1 MDNIREKELIDRM
14 TKNLTGRKNVREKK
28 KLYADDKKVY
38 AFIKRIFDLFCSLL
52 GLVVLSPVFLI
63 SAIAIKVEDPKG
75 AVIFKQARVGKNGRQ
90 FYIYKFRSMCENA
103 EDMLDDLCEL
113 NERDGPAF
121 KIENDPRVTKV
132 GAFLR
137 KTCID
142 ELPQLVNILNGDMS
156 IVGPR
161 PPLVTEV
168 TQYNDY
174 QMQRLSVTPGLT
186 CIWQIKKGEDTTFDE
201 WVEMDLEYIR
211 NRSVWLDIKLIFMTI
226 AVVLGGKG
234 AK

>member
-14 TKNLTGRKNVREKK
+14 TKNLIGRKNVREKK

-63 SAIAIKVEDPKG
+63 SAIAIKAEDPKG
-75 AVIFKQARVGKNGRQ
+75 TVIFKQARVGKNGKQ
-90 FYIYKFRSMCENA
+90 FHIYKFRSMCENA

-142 ELPQLVNILNGDMS
+142 ELPQLINILNGNMS

-168 TQYNDY
+168 AQYNDY
-174 QMQRLSVTPGLT
+174 QMQRLCVTPGLT

-201 WVEMDLEYIR
+201 WIAMDMEYIR
-211 NRSVWLDIKLIFMTI
+211 NRSVWLDIKLIFMTV

>member
-1 MDNIREKELIDRM
+1 MRAQ
-14 TKNLTGRKNVREKK
+14 RK
-28 KLYADDKKVY
+28 
-38 AFIKRIFDLFCSLL
+38 
-52 GLVVLSPVFLI
+52 
-63 SAIAIKVEDPKG
+63 
-75 AVIFKQARVGKNGRQ
+75 
-90 FYIYKFRSMCENA
+90 
-103 EDMLDDLCEL
+103 
-113 NERDGPAF
+113 RDGPAF

>member
-63 SAIAIKVEDPKG
+63 SAIAIKAEDPKG
-75 AVIFKQARVGKNGRQ
+75 TVIFKQARVGKNGKQ
-90 FYIYKFRSMCENA
+90 FHIYKFRSMCENA

-142 ELPQLVNILNGDMS
+142 ELPQLINILNGNMS

-168 TQYNDY
+168 AQYNDY
-174 QMQRLSVTPGLT
+174 QMQRLCVTPGLT

-201 WVEMDLEYIR
+201 WIAMDMEYIR
-211 NRSVWLDIKLIFMTI
+211 NRSVWLDIKLIFMTV

>member
-1 MDNIREKELIDRM
+1 MDNIREKELIDHM
-14 TKNLTGRKNVREKK
+14 AKNLTSRKSAREKK
-28 KLYADDKKVY
+28 NLCVGEKRVY
-38 AFIKRIFDLFCSLL
+38 AAIKRIFDLICSLL

-132 GAFLR
+132 GAFPR

>member
-63 SAIAIKVEDPKG
+63 SAIAIKAEDPKG
-75 AVIFKQARVGKNGRQ
+75 TVIFKQARVGKNGKQ
-90 FYIYKFRSMCENA
+90 FHIYKFRSMCENA

>member
-1 MDNIREKELIDRM
+1 M
-14 TKNLTGRKNVREKK
+14 
-28 KLYADDKKVY
+28 
-38 AFIKRIFDLFCSLL
+38 
-52 GLVVLSPVFLI
+52 
-63 SAIAIKVEDPKG
+63 
-75 AVIFKQARVGKNGRQ
+75 
-90 FYIYKFRSMCENA
+90 
-103 EDMLDDLCEL
+103 
-113 NERDGPAF
+113 
-121 KIENDPRVTKV
+121 
-132 GAFLR
+132 
-137 KTCID
+137 
-142 ELPQLVNILNGDMS
+142 LVNILNGDMS

-201 WVEMDLEYIR
+201 WIAMDMEYIR
-211 NRSVWLDIKLIFMTI
+211 NRSVWLDIKLIFMTV